1 VSDTIPVTIVG
12 GYLGAGK
19 TTLVNH
25 LLRHSRGRRIAVL
38 VNDFGDIPIDADL
51 IESRDGN
58 VMNLAGGCVCCS
70 VGSDLV
76 GALMALPGW
85 QSPPDH
91 CLIETSG
98 VALPGAVARTLTL
111 VQGVRLDGVVVL
123 ADAETVR
130 ARAGDR
136 YVGDTVRGQLRDAD
150 LVLLN
155 KVDLV
160 AADGAAA
167 LHEWL
172 REAAPRAAVVDA
184 VDSAVPVDVVLEIGA
199 DTLGSRAPGELFAG
213 DAAGRRIA
221 RRGRPAAAD
230 VFVSQAW
237 RIGSPVDAST
247 LAAALAQAHE
257 GLVRAKGVV
266 ADAEGVWRSLHV
278 VGRRW
283 SVGEASPP
291 SGDGARGKLVCIA
304 VAARLDAR
312 ALEALGDAAIEGAAA
327 GLR

>member
-1 VSDTIPVTIVG
+1 MTDAIPVTIVG

-25 LLRHSRGRRIAVL
+25 LLRHAQGRRIAVL

-85 QSPPDH
+85 PQPPDH
-91 CLIETSG
+91 CLVETSG

-130 ARAGDR
+130 ARAVDR

-155 KVDLV
+155 KLDLV
-160 AADGAAA
+160 GADDAAA

-172 REAAPRAAVVDA
+172 REAAPRASVVDA
-184 VDSAVPVDVVLEIGA
+184 VDAAVPVDVVLEIGA
-199 DTLGSRAPGELFAG
+199 DALHGRAPGELFAG

-221 RRGRPAAAD
+221 RRARPAAAD

-237 RIGSPVDAST
+237 RLASPVDAGR
-247 LAAALAQAHE
+247 LAEALASAHE
-257 GLVRAKGVV
+257 GIVRAKGVV
-266 ADAEGVWRSLHV
+266 ADAAGGWRSLHV

-283 SVGEASPP
+283 SVADASPP
-291 SGDGARGKLVCIA
+291 TGVDAQGRLVCIA
-304 VAARLDAR
+304 VTARLDAH
-312 ALEALGDAAIEGAAA
+312 ALRALGDAAIAEAAA
-327 GLR
+327 G